1 MARGRQS
8 TAMGS
13 RSRLDV
19 IWRHPARVVVVAFVL
34 ATVVGAVLL
43 MLPMAAEGGE
53 PTGWVTALFTATGAI
68 CGGLASVDTGSYWS
82 TFGELVV
89 LGLIQ
94 AGGLGIMTLA
104 SLLALLVSRRLGLRM
119 ELTAAAETH
128 TVGPGDVRR
137 VLAGVLATS
146 ALIEAITALVLTIR
160 FASAYDVPP
169 GRAVYLGIFHSIS
182 AFNNAGFGLY
192 RDNMI
197 GFATDPMIMVPMM
210 VAMVAGGLGFPVLA
224 EIAGR
229 LRRRRMR
236 WSLHAK
242 ITVVGYL
249 ALLVLGTL
257 AIVALEWSRPGT
269 LGPLGVAD
277 KFLVGTFHSIT
288 PRTAG
293 FNSVDVAQLQPATLL
308 VTDILMFIGAGSAST
323 AGGIKVTTFA
333 LLAFVMLAEVRG
345 EPTVHVLGRRL
356 PATVQRQALTVALLG
371 VGVVMVATLA
381 LLVLTDFSLEVV
393 LFEVTSAFGTVGL
406 STGITGQLPAAGQLI
421 LVALMLIG
429 RLGPITVA
437 SALALRERPRRY
449 ELPEERPVVG

>member
-1 MARGRQS
+1 
-8 TAMGS
+8 MGS
-13 RSRLDV
+13 RSWGEV
-19 IWRHPARVVVVAFVL
+19 VWRYPARVVVVAFFL
-34 ATVVGAVLL
+34 ATGAGAALL
-43 MLPMAAEGGE
+43 TLPVAAEAVE

-68 CGGLASVDTGSYWS
+68 CGALASVDTGSHWS

-94 AGGLGIMTLA
+94 VGGLGIMTLA

-128 TVGPGDVRR
+128 SVGLGDVRR
-137 VLAGVLATS
+137 VLAGVLAAS
-146 ALIEAITALVLTIR
+146 ALVEVITAAALAVR
-160 FASAYDVPP
+160 FASGYDVSL
-169 GRAVYLGIFHSIS
+169 GRAVYLGIFHAIS

-192 RDNMI
+192 PDNMV

-210 VAMVAGGLGFPVLA
+210 VAMVLGGLGFPVLF
-224 EIAGR
+224 EIASW

-242 ITVVGYL
+242 ITIVVYA

-257 AIVALEWSRPGT
+257 AFVALEWGRPGT
-269 LGPLGVAD
+269 LGPLGAAD

-288 PRTAG
+288 ARTAG
-293 FNSVDVAQLQPATLL
+293 FNNVDVAQLQPATLL
-308 VTDILMFIGAGSAST
+308 VTDVLMFIGAGSAST

-333 LLAFVMLAEVRG
+333 LLGFVMLAEVRG

-371 VGVVMVATLA
+371 VGVVMAASLA
-381 LLVLTDFSLEVV
+381 LLALTGLSLDVI

-437 SALALRERPRRY
+437 SALALRDRPRRY
-449 ELPEERPVVG
+449 ELPEERPIVG

>member
-1 MARGRQS
+1 
-8 TAMGS
+8 MGS
-13 RSRLDV
+13 RSGVDA
-19 IWRHPARVVVVAFVL
+19 IWRQPARVVVVAFGL
-34 ATVVGAVLL
+34 TTAIGAVLL
-43 MLPMAAEGGE
+43 TLPMATESGE

-68 CGGLASVDTGSYWS
+68 CGGLASVDTGSHWS

-128 TVGPGDVRR
+128 SVGPGDVRR
-137 VLAGVLATS
+137 VLAGVLLAS
-146 ALIEAITALVLTIR
+146 ALVEGITAAVLTIR
-160 FASAYDVPP
+160 FGAGYDVSV
-169 GRAVYLGIFHSIS
+169 GRAAYLGIFHSIS

-192 RDNMI
+192 PDNMV

-210 VAMVAGGLGFPVLA
+210 VAMVAGGLGFPVLF
-224 EIAGR
+224 EIASR

-242 ITVVGYL
+242 ITIIVYL

-371 VGVVMVATLA
+371 VGVVMAATLA
-381 LLVLTDFSLEVV
+381 LLVLTDFSLDAV

-406 STGITGQLPAAGQLI
+406 STGITGQLPVAGQLI

>member
-1 MARGRQS
+1 VS
-8 TAMGS
+8 
-13 RSRLDV
+13 
-19 IWRHPARVVVVAFVL
+19 
-34 ATVVGAVLL
+34 
-43 MLPMAAEGGE
+43 AEDGE
-53 PTGWVTALFTATGAI
+53 PTWWVTALFTATGAI
-68 CGGLASVDTGSYWS
+68 CGGLASVDTGSHWS
-82 TFGELVV
+82 TFGEVVV

-94 AGGLGIMTLA
+94 VGGLGIMTLA

-119 ELTAAAETH
+119 ELTAVAETH
-128 TVGPGDVRR
+128 SVGPGDVRR
-137 VLAGVLATS
+137 VLAGVLLAS
-146 ALIEAITALVLTIR
+146 VSIEAVTAVVLTVR
-160 FASAYDVPP
+160 FDDGYGVPL
-169 GRAVYLGIFHSIS
+169 GRATYLGVFHAIS

-192 RDNMI
+192 PDNMV
-197 GFATDPMIMVPMM
+197 GFATDPMIMVPVM
-210 VAMVAGGLGFPVLA
+210 VAMVAGGLGFPVLF

-242 ITVVGYL
+242 ITIVGYV
-249 ALLVLGTL
+249 ALVVLGTL
-257 AIVALEWSRPGT
+257 VIVALEWSRPGT

-277 KFLVGTFHSIT
+277 KFLAGTFHSIT
-288 PRTAG
+288 ARTAG
-293 FNSVDVAQLQPATLL
+293 FNNVDVAQLQPATLL

-371 VGVVMVATLA
+371 VGVVMAGTLA
-381 LLVLTDFSLEVV
+381 LLVLTDFSLDAV

-437 SALALRERPRRY
+437 SALALRDRPRRY

>member
-1 MARGRQS
+1 
-8 TAMGS
+8 MGP
-13 RSRLDV
+13 RSWGEA
-19 IWRHPARVVVVAFVL
+19 IWRHPARVVVVAFGL
-34 ATVVGAVLL
+34 TTTVGAAVLT
-43 MLPMAAEGGE
+43 LPVSAEDGE
-53 PTGWVTALFTATGAI
+53 PTWWVTALFTATGAI
-68 CGGLASVDTGSYWS
+68 CGGLASVDTGSHWS
-82 TFGELVV
+82 TFGEVVV

-94 AGGLGIMTLA
+94 VGGLGIMTLA

-119 ELTAAAETH
+119 ELTAVAETH
-128 TVGPGDVRR
+128 SVGPGDVRR
-137 VLAGVLATS
+137 VLAGVLLAS
-146 ALIEAITALVLTIR
+146 VSIEAVTAVALTVR
-160 FASAYDVPP
+160 FDDGYGVPL
-169 GRAVYLGIFHSIS
+169 GRATYLGVFHAIS

-192 RDNMI
+192 PDNMV
-197 GFATDPMIMVPMM
+197 GFATDPMIMVPVM
-210 VAMVAGGLGFPVLA
+210 VAMVAGGLGFPVLF

-242 ITVVGYL
+242 ITIVGYV
-249 ALLVLGTL
+249 ALVVLGTL
-257 AIVALEWSRPGT
+257 VIVALEWSRPGT

-277 KFLVGTFHSIT
+277 KFLAGTFHSIT
-288 PRTAG
+288 ARTAG
-293 FNSVDVAQLQPATLL
+293 FNNVDVAQLQPATLP

-371 VGVVMVATLA
+371 VGVVMAGTLA
-381 LLVLTDFSLEVV
+381 LLVLTDFSLDAV

-437 SALALRERPRRY
+437 SALALRDRPRRY

>member
-1 MARGRQS
+1 
-8 TAMGS
+8 MGS
-13 RSRLDV
+13 RSPADA
-19 IWRHPARVVVVAFVL
+19 IWRHPARVVVVAFGLTV
-34 ATVVGAVLL
+34 ATGAVLL
-43 MLPMAAEGGE
+43 MLPVSAESGE

-68 CGGLASVDTGSYWS
+68 CGGLASVDTGSTWS
-82 TFGELVV
+82 FFGELVV
-89 LGLIQ
+89 LALIQ
-94 AGGLGIMTLA
+94 VGGLGIMTLA

-119 ELTAAAETH
+119 ELTATAETH
-128 TVGPGDVRR
+128 SVGPGDVRR
-137 VLAGVLATS
+137 VLAGVLLAS
-146 ALIEAITALVLTIR
+146 VLVEAITAAVLTLR
-160 FASAYDVPP
+160 FESGYDLTL
-169 GRAVYLGIFHSIS
+169 GRAVYLGVFHSIS

-192 RDNMI
+192 PDNMI
-197 GFATDPMIMVPMM
+197 GFATDPMIMVPVM
-210 VAMVAGGLGFPVLA
+210 VAMVAGGLGFPVLF
-224 EIAGR
+224 EIARR
-229 LRRRRMR
+229 LRRRRVR

-242 ITVVGYL
+242 ITIGGYL

-257 AIVALEWSRPGT
+257 AIVALEWNRPGT
-269 LGPLGVAD
+269 LGPLGIAN
-277 KFLVGTFHSIT
+277 KFLVATFQSIT

-293 FNSVDVAQLQPATLL
+293 FNSVDVAQMQPATLL

-323 AGGIKVTTFA
+323 AGGIKITTFA

-371 VGVVMVATLA
+371 VGVVMAGTLA
-381 LLVLTDFSLEVV
+381 LLVLTDHPLDAV

-437 SALALRERPRRY
+437 SALALRDRPRRY

>member
-1 MARGRQS
+1 
-8 TAMGS
+8 MGS
-13 RSRLDV
+13 RSPADA
-19 IWRHPARVVVVAFVL
+19 IWRHPARVVVVAFGL
-34 ATVVGAVLL
+34 ATAVGAVLL
-43 MLPMAAEGGE
+43 MLPASAESGE

-68 CGGLASVDTGSYWS
+68 CGGLASVDTGSHWS

-128 TVGPGDVRR
+128 SVGPGDVRR
-137 VLAGVLATS
+137 VLAGVLLAS
-146 ALIEAITALVLTIR
+146 ALVETITAVVLAIR
-160 FASAYDVPP
+160 FSGGYDVTL

-192 RDNMI
+192 ADNMV
-197 GFATDPMIMVPMM
+197 GFATDPMIMGPMM
-210 VAMVAGGLGFPVLA
+210 VAMVAGGLGFPVLF
-224 EIAGR
+224 EIARR
-229 LRRRRMR
+229 LRGKWMR

-242 ITVVGYL
+242 ITIAVYL

-257 AIVALEWSRPGT
+257 AFVALEWSRPGT
-269 LGPLGVAD
+269 LGPLGIAD

-288 PRTAG
+288 SRTAG
-293 FNSVDVAQLQPATLL
+293 FNNVDVAQLQPATLL

-333 LLAFVMLAEVRG
+333 LLAFVMLAEVRA

-371 VGVVMVATLA
+371 VGVVMAATLV
-381 LLVLTDFSLEVV
+381 LLVLTDFSLDAV
-393 LFEVTSAFGTVGL
+393 LFEVISAFGTVGL
-406 STGITGQLPAAGQLI
+406 TTGITGRLPAAGQLI

-437 SALALRERPRRY
+437 SALALRDRPRRY

>member
-1 MARGRQS
+1 
-8 TAMGS
+8 MGP
-13 RSRLDV
+13 RTPADA
-19 IWRHPARVVVVAFVL
+19 IWRHPARVVVVAFGL
-34 ATVVGAVLL
+34 TVAAGAVLL
-43 MLPMAAEGGE
+43 TLPISAESGE

-68 CGGLASVDTGSYWS
+68 CGGLASVDTGSTWS

-89 LGLIQ
+89 LALIQ
-94 AGGLGIMTLA
+94 VGGLGIMTLA

-128 TVGPGDVRR
+128 SVGPGDVRR
-137 VLAGVLATS
+137 VLAGVLLAS
-146 ALIEAITALVLTIR
+146 ALVEGITAAVLTIR
-160 FASAYDVPP
+160 FGAGYEVSL
-169 GRAVYLGIFHSIS
+169 GRAAYLGIFHSIS
-182 AFNNAGFGLY
+182 AFNTAGFGLY
-192 RDNMI
+192 PDNMV

-210 VAMVAGGLGFPVLA
+210 VAMVAGGLGFPVLF
-224 EIAGR
+224 EIARR
-229 LRRRRMR
+229 LRRRRVR

-242 ITVVGYL
+242 ITLVGYL

-257 AIVALEWSRPGT
+257 AIVALEWNRPGT
-269 LGPLGVAD
+269 LGPLGVLD

-356 PATVQRQALTVALLG
+356 PAAVQRQALTVALLG
-371 VGVVMVATLA
+371 VGVVMAGTLA
-381 LLVLTDFSLEVV
+381 LLVLTDHSLDAV

-421 LVALMLIG
+421 LVALMVIG

-437 SALALRERPRRY
+437 SALALRDRPRRY
-449 ELPEERPVVG
+449 ELPEERPIVG

>member
-1 MARGRQS
+1 
-8 TAMGS
+8 MGS
-13 RSRLDV
+13 RSRLDA
-19 IWRHPARVVVVAFVL
+19 IWRYPARVVVVAFAL
-34 ATVVGAVLL
+34 ATAVGAVLL
-43 MLPMAAEGGE
+43 MLPVAAEDAE

-68 CGGLASVDTGSYWS
+68 CGGLASVDTGSHWS

-128 TVGPGDVRR
+128 SIGLGDVRR
-137 VLAGVLATS
+137 VLAGVLLAS
-146 ALIEAITALVLTIR
+146 AVIEAVTALVLTVR
-160 FASAYDVPP
+160 FASGYEVSF
-169 GRAVYLGIFHSIS
+169 GRAVYLGVFHSIS

-192 RDNMI
+192 PDNMV

-210 VAMVAGGLGFPVLA
+210 VAMVAGGLGFPVLF
-224 EIAGR
+224 EIARR

-242 ITVVGYL
+242 ITIVGYG

-257 AIVALEWSRPGT
+257 AIVALEWNRPGT

-277 KFLVGTFHSIT
+277 KLLVGTFHSIT

-323 AGGIKVTTFA
+323 GGGIKITTFA
-333 LLAFVMLAEVRG
+333 LLAFVMIAEVRA

-371 VGVVMVATLA
+371 VGVVMAGTLA
-381 LLVLTDFSLEVV
+381 LLVLTDHSLDAV

-406 STGITGQLPAAGQLI
+406 STGITGQLPAVGQLI

-437 SALALRERPRRY
+437 SAMALRDRPRRY